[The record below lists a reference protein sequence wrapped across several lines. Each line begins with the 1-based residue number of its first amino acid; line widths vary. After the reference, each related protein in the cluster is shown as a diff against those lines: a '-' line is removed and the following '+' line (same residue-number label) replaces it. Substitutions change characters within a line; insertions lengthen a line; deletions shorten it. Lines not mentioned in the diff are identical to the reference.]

1 MASIEM
7 KEYLKSLSVEDLDE
21 WEQRSVIKSAYTAI
35 YETSKSWLM
44 LLVILS
50 NLLIVAPPNYD
61 YEAFATARKKF
72 TKFREK
78 NSTELTRIRKRD
90 RCS

>member
-50 NLLIVAPPNYD
+50 NLLIVAPPQLWLWGICY
-61 YEAFATARKKF
+61 RKK
-72 TKFREK
+72 KVY
-78 NSTELTRIRKRD
+78 
-90 RCS
+90 